1 MDSQCLNCSH
11 STSPLSWLNPPAPP
25 KEQAPRR
32 AARFTSG
39 SCAFCR
45 TRSSA
50 ASIRSARDC
59 RPRARYAGA
68 SRSAATPSA
77 KRCAIC
83 AESGLVSPRQG
94 SGTTVAAATPSFYVH
109 PVASVTE
116 LMQYAV
122 ATRYVVAGANFVVA
136 DTRLAR
142 RLGCS
147 PGRRWLHTEGLRY
160 APDGSPPICW
170 TEVYVHAA
178 YAGVRSLIGKRTGPI
193 YTWIEEMYDE
203 RVVEVVQTMRAV
215 TVPTDNRGQ
224 AQGRRRLAGTWR
236 SSGSTNPPNTASS
249 RSRSICTRRTGSA
262 TRSRCGRS
270 AADRRRH

>member
-1 MDSQCLNCSH
+1 MLNSSRRRL
-11 STSPLSWLNPPAPP
+11 STPTGKSAGTAKKQTSAPASGTLYKRIVRVLQSEIVSGKHPVGARLP
-25 KEQAPRR
+25 TESALCRR
-32 AARFTSG
+32 FSV
-39 SCAFCR
+39 
-45 TRSSA
+45 
-50 ASIRSARDC
+50 
-59 RPRARYAGA
+59 
-68 SRSAATPSA
+68 SRHTVREAL
-77 KRCAIC
+77 RHLR
-83 AESGLVSPRQG
+83 ESGLVSPRQG

-147 PGRRWLHTEGLRY
+147 PGRRWLRTEGLRY

-203 RVVEVVQTMRAV
+203 RVVEVIQTMRAV
-215 TVPTDNRGQ
+215 TVPGHI
-224 AQGRRRLAGTWR
+224 AAKLKVEP
-236 SSGSTNPPNTASS
+236 GSPALEIERAYKTAKH
-249 RSRSICTRRTGSA
+249 RVIEVA
-262 TRSRCGRS
+262 FNLHP
-270 AADRRRH
+270 ADRFSYAISLRPERG